1 MAELAERLESVC
13 HFKES
18 KTIETVKSTI
28 IDGQATLRMDL
39 NINEDII
46 ECDLVN
52 RSRLLLEPESTE
64 PELPVK
70 SNGQINFEF
79 DIWKTVFERQEVNDQ
94 VQTKNPMFINGHW
107 ARDGAMSNVLIQL
120 HAIFPKW

>member
-1 MAELAERLESVC
+1 MAELAERLESFC

-28 IDGQATLRMDL
+28 IDGQATVRVDL

-46 ECDLVN
+46 ECNLFN
-52 RSRLLLEPESTE
+52 RSRPLDPESKK
-64 PELPVK
+64 LPLK
-70 SNGQINFEF
+70 SNGETNFEF
-79 DIWKTVFERQEVNDQ
+79 DIWKTVFERQEEHDQ
-94 VQTKNPMFINGHW
+94 VRVKNPLFINGHF

>member
-28 IDGQATLRMDL
+28 IDGQATLRIDL

-52 RSRLLLEPESTE
+52 RSRLLEPESTA
-64 PELPVK
+64 ELPVK

-79 DIWKTVFERQEVNDQ
+79 EIWKTVFEPQEVHDQ
-94 VQTKNPMFINGHW
+94 VEVKNPMFINGHF